1 MQTLKRLVLL
11 LILPLF
17 AFTAVHKYYVSVTQ
31 IEYLEDRESVQ
42 IITRIFI
49 DDFEN
54 VLRERY
60 DSSLVLNDNRDE
72 DEIDKYIEKY
82 LSSRI
87 LVNINN
93 TPVTIKYLGKKYTD
107 DIANCY
113 LEITNV
119 KAINSFEIKNE
130 VLFDI
135 FADQK
140 NIVRTHI
147 NSKNKSF
154 ILIPQD
160 NKGLLNF

>member
-17 AFTAVHKYYVSVTQ
+17 AFTTVHKYYVSVTQ

-93 TPVTIKYLGKKYTD
+93 APVTIKYLGKKYTD

-135 FADQK
+135 FPDQK

-154 ILIPQD
+154 IIIPQD

>member
-1 MQTLKRLVLL
+1 MHTQKRLVLL

-119 KAINSFEIKNE
+119 KTINSFEIKNE

-135 FADQK
+135 FPDQK

>member
-1 MQTLKRLVLL
+1 MHTLKRLVLL

-31 IEYLEDRESVQ
+31 IDYLEDRESVQ

-60 DSSLVLNDNRDE
+60 DSSLVLNDNRNE
-72 DEIDKYIEKY
+72 EEIDNYIEKY
-82 LSSRI
+82 LLSRI
-87 LVNINN
+87 QVSINN
-93 TPVTIKYLGKKYTD
+93 APVTIKYLGKKYTD

-119 KAINSFEIKNE
+119 KAIKSFEIKNE

-135 FADQK
+135 FPDQK

-154 ILIPQD
+154 ILIAQD
-160 NKGLLNF
+160 DKGLLKF